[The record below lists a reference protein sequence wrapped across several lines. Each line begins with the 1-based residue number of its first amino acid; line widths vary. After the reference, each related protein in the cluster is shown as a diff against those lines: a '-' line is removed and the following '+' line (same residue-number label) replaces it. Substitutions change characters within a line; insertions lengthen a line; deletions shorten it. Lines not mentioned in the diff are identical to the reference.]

1 MEEVQPVPIRIKLIP
16 QLEGSYLD
24 EAGKKKLAEQLGPG
38 AVAIIQKYVQV
49 CAREAFGGGGDT
61 CRCVRGSA
69 GWCCKIRAG
78 AWREGGK
85 GGANRV
91 RRCAGRPACGQGL
104 RRKGMRRVKG
114 AQQTETT

>member
-49 CAREAFGGGGDT
+49 CVAWGGGWK
-61 CRCVRGSA
+61 RG
-69 GWCCKIRAG
+69 G
-78 AWREGGK
+78 
-85 GGANRV
+85 V
-91 RRCAGRPACGQGL
+91 
-104 RRKGMRRVKG
+104 
-114 AQQTETT
+114 